1 MTTEPVAV
9 PAPEERVYTVSEI
22 TLEMR
27 LLIEESFP
35 AVWVEGEVSNF
46 THHTSGHMYF
56 SLKDERAQLPAV
68 LFKTRAMRLRFRME
82 DGLLVRAFGRL
93 SLYERSGK
101 YQMIA
106 EEIVPAGMGALELAL
121 AQLRERLGKEGLFAT
136 ARKRPIPRF
145 PRAIGIVTSPTGAV
159 VHDIRRIVLRRF
171 PSVPLVLAPV
181 RVQGEGAAEEIARG
195 IEAMNAWGGVDVLIV
210 GRGGGSLEDLWA
222 FNEERVVRA
231 IVASRIPVI
240 SAVGHEVDVTL
251 ADLAADVRA
260 PTPSAA
266 AEIAAPDRAEVGRR
280 VAHLFG
286 ALRQALVR
294 SAQSRRERWARL
306 VKSYGFRMPVHRV
319 REAMQAL
326 DEARRRIVVAV
337 GAARERRARD
347 LATLAARLAALSP
360 LAVLERGYAVA
371 RREPGGELVRDA
383 AQLAPGNAL
392 ALTFARGGARARV
405 EEVRRAVGESIE
417 SPPKT
422 ARPRGSGDE
431 GR

>member
-1 MTTEPVAV
+1 VTSEPIAV

-22 TLEMR
+22 TLGMR

-35 AVWVEGEVSNF
+35 AIWVEGEVSNF

-68 LFKTRAMRLRFRME
+68 LFKNRAMRLRFRLE

-121 AQLRERLGKEGLFAT
+121 AQLRERLGKEGLFDA
-136 ARKRPIPRF
+136 ARKRPIPLF
-145 PRAIGIVTSPTGAV
+145 PRAIGVVTSPTGAV

-171 PSVPLVLAPV
+171 PSVPLVLMPV

-195 IEAMNAWGGVDVLIV
+195 IEEMNAWGGVDVMIV

-251 ADLAADVRA
+251 ADLAADLRA

-266 AEIAAPDRAEVGRR
+266 AEVAVPDRAEVGRR
-280 VAHLFG
+280 VAHLFS

-319 REAMQAL
+319 REAVQAL

-337 GAARERRARD
+337 GATHERRARD
-347 LATLAARLAALSP
+347 LAALAARLTALSP
-360 LAVLERGYAVA
+360 LGVLERGYAVA
-371 RREPGGELVRDA
+371 RREPSGEVVRDA
-383 AQLAPGNAL
+383 AQLSPGDAL

-405 EEVRRAVGESIE
+405 EETTESMKVDREPDRR
-417 SPPKT
+417 
-422 ARPRGSGDE
+422 R
-431 GR
+431 

>member
-1 MTTEPVAV
+1 MTSEPIAV

-22 TLEMR
+22 TLGMR

-35 AVWVEGEVSNF
+35 AIWVEGEVSNF

-68 LFKTRAMRLRFRME
+68 LFKNRAMRLRFRLE

-121 AQLRERLGKEGLFAT
+121 AQLRERLGKEGLFDA
-136 ARKRPIPRF
+136 ARKRPIPLF
-145 PRAIGIVTSPTGAV
+145 PRAIGVVTSPTGAV

-171 PSVPLVLAPV
+171 PSVPLVLMPV

-195 IEAMNAWGGVDVLIV
+195 IEEMNAWGGVDVMIV

-251 ADLAADVRA
+251 ADLAADLRA

-266 AEIAAPDRAEVGRR
+266 AEVAVPDRAEVGRR
-280 VAHLFG
+280 VAHLFS

-319 REAMQAL
+319 REAVQAL

-337 GAARERRARD
+337 GATHERRARD
-347 LATLAARLAALSP
+347 LAALAARLTALSP
-360 LAVLERGYAVA
+360 LGVLERGYAVA
-371 RREPGGELVRDA
+371 RREPSGEVVRDA
-383 AQLAPGNAL
+383 AQLSPGDAL

-405 EEVRRAVGESIE
+405 EETTESMKVDREPDRR
-417 SPPKT
+417 
-422 ARPRGSGDE
+422 R
-431 GR
+431 

>member
-1 MTTEPVAV
+1 VTTEPI
-9 PAPEERVYTVSEI
+9 PAPAPQERVYTVSEV

-27 LLIEESFP
+27 LLVEESFP
-35 AVWVEGEVSNF
+35 AIWVEGEVSNF
-46 THHTSGHMYF
+46 THHSSGHMYF

-68 LFKTRAMRLRFRME
+68 LFKNRAMRLRFRIE

-106 EEIVPAGMGALELAL
+106 EEVAPAGMGALELAL
-121 AQLRERLGKEGLFAT
+121 AQLRDRLGKEGLFDA

-159 VHDIRRIVLRRF
+159 VHDIRRVVLRRF

-181 RVQGEGAAEEIARG
+181 RVQGEGAEEEIARG
-195 IEAMNAWGGVDVLIV
+195 IESMNAWGGVDVLIV

-222 FNEERVVRA
+222 FHSERVVRA

-251 ADLAADVRA
+251 SDLAADLRA

-266 AEIAAPDRAEVGRR
+266 AEMAVPDRAEVGRR
-280 VAHLFG
+280 GAHLFG

-306 VKSYGFRMPVHRV
+306 VKSYGFRTPVHRV
-319 REAMQAL
+319 REAVQAL

-347 LATLAARLAALSP
+347 LASLAARLSALSP

-371 RREPGGELVRDA
+371 RREPGGEVVRDA
-383 AQLAPGNAL
+383 AQIAPGDAL
-392 ALTFARGGARARV
+392 ALRFSRGGARARV
-405 EEVRRAVGESIE
+405 EETQPATDEQGPAGR
-417 SPPKT
+417 
-422 ARPRGSGDE
+422 RGSV
-431 GR
+431 